1 MTRIFSQLLDKDDPR
16 YIRWKKSLKS
26 RPSPWNKGKN
36 KNNNISVKKI
46 SDTLKTKKIDN
57 FKIWRENA
65 KKLGIIPNPER
76 QLNKNKDLAFLTG
89 LILGDGHLAKAS
101 RTQVLRITLG
111 TDKPNLW
118 EYTTKIVNRV
128 FNKKPNIRKRKHSE
142 AMDIT
147 IYQNNLAK
155 RLFIPLGPKRKHKLK
170 LPQWIWS
177 NRSFLISAVKG
188 LFEAEG
194 SFSIHLKTCTY
205 NFAFRNFNTSLLLEV
220 KKALILFGYHPEERK
235 TAIRLRKR
243 NEALSFEQL
252 IKFRT
257 FK

>member
-1 MTRIFSQLLDKDDPR
+1 MIRIFSQLLDKDDPR
-16 YIRWKKSLKS
+16 YIRWKKSLEN
-26 RPSPWNKGKN
+26 RPPPWNKGKN
-36 KNNNISVKKI
+36 KDNDISVKKI
-46 SDTLKTKKIDN
+46 SVTLKIKKIDN

-65 KKLGIIPNPER
+65 KKLGIIPNSKKI
-76 QLNKNKDLAFLTG
+76 LNQNEDLAFLTG

-101 RTQVLRITLG
+101 RTEVLRITLG
-111 TDKPNLW
+111 TDKPDLW
-118 EYTTKIVNRV
+118 KYAAKIVSHV

-155 RLFIPLGPKRKHKLK
+155 RLFIPLGPKRKNQLK
-170 LPQWIWS
+170 LPTWIWS
-177 NRSFLISAVKG
+177 NKTFLISALKG
-188 LFEAEG
+188 LYEAEG

-205 NFAFRNFNTSLLLEV
+205 NFAFRNFNSSLLFEV
-220 KKALILFGYHPEERK
+220 KNALILFGYHPEERK

-243 NEALSFEQL
+243 DEALSFEQL